1 MPPKRAAPQE
11 TQAETQTCKRYRQ
24 AIDEVAEEY
33 VCPITAELPIDPVTA
48 EDGRCYERCAIEEW
62 FARQAQ
68 AQVKSPVTNEPM
80 GKRLFPAVQL
90 RNTLKRLVESGAIS
104 GSKADAWKQAMAKEA
119 EVAALRE
126 EAEGGDAAA
135 MMDLGRAY
143 HDGTHGLKTDL
154 TQSFTWFKRGADLKN
169 ATALTSCGIAYL
181 HGRGVE
187 RSNTRALI
195 MLGMAVA
202 LESEHACG
210 ILGLANA
217 EGLFGLDKNPQEV
230 TRLYREMQK
239 CECRD
244 SSEEG
249 RERAVAWLL
258 EHP

>member
-1 MPPKRAAPQE
+1 MSTPSGEEVPNSISNSTLQAMLAARREGGQE
-11 TQAETQTCKRYRQ
+11 RPGHVPNDDPSVQAL
-24 AIDEVAEEY
+24 IVEVSA
-33 VCPITAELPIDPVTA
+33 
-48 EDGRCYERCAIEEW
+48 
-62 FARQAQ
+62 F
-68 AQVKSPVTNEPM
+68 
-80 GKRLFPAVQL
+80 
-90 RNTLKRLVESGAIS
+90 KRLVESGAIS
-104 GSKADAWKQAMAKEA
+104 GSKADAWKKAMAEEA